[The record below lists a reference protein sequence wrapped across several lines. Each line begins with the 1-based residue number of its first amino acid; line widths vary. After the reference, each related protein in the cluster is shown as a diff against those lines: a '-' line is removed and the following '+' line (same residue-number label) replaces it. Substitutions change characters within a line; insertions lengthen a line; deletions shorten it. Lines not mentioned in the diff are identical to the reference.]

1 MTPITDQAL
10 GVIAAY
16 INRQFAASLPLEA
29 PARPP
34 DEAPGV
40 MNVLLVVDRDKENE
54 GIWVMAWTA
63 EDDDPRLLESRRF
76 LGEAALKVW
85 LSGIATRY
93 GRSNIHLNWTE
104 ALRGDARLTMMLE
117 DTMGAI
123 APPA

>member
-1 MTPITDQAL
+1 VTPITDQAL

-29 PARPP
+29 LARPP
-34 DEAPGV
+34 DEGRGV
-40 MNVLLVVDRDKENE
+40 MSVLLVVDRDKVSES
-54 GIWVMAWTA
+54 IWVMAWTA

-85 LSGIATRY
+85 LAGIATRY

-104 ALRGDARLTMMLE
+104 ALRGDARLTMVLE
-117 DTMGAI
+117 DVCVSSGA
-123 APPA
+123 A

>member
-1 MTPITDQAL
+1 
-10 GVIAAY
+10 
-16 INRQFAASLPLEA
+16 
-29 PARPP
+29 
-34 DEAPGV
+34 
-40 MNVLLVVDRDKENE
+40 MNVLLVVDRDKVSE

-85 LSGIATRY
+85 LAGIATRY
-93 GRSNIHLNWTE
+93 GRSNVHLNWTE
-104 ALRGDARLTMMLE
+104 ALRGDARLTTMLE